1 MYENMHYGLTKSAK
15 KTGVLDIIM
24 ALLGLYDQDN
34 RIAAVMISYVVPPT
48 AEPKSK
54 LLSLSAP
61 SKERCVAKKQ

>member
-1 MYENMHYGLTKSAK
+1 MSMHEGECLC
-15 KTGVLDIIM
+15 VPF
-24 ALLGLYDQDN
+24 N